1 MIECKHLT
9 KEDCLKNHDCI
20 YTNGV
25 KRQYCRKAKNTRKKK
40 STSNATTIWISP
52 SNATTK
58 SVKTKKK
65 STSNATTMSVKTKKK
80 SRSRKRSATK
90 STSSV
95 KILSKTSKKSLSQN
109 LLKISN
115 TYDDLGIKAGDF
127 FIDPCMMLR
136 KLKKYSNNDIYTF
149 TTKNI
154 KKLEYIIPLFEKHSS
169 NKYKFGDEILVLK
182 KQINSGAYG
191 EIYEATINKKKVIL
205 KIPKVSHFEM
215 KDFFLETFVQNE
227 LFCDMRG
234 SFGQGARIP
243 KLEFFG
249 KMKLGNNVVGIIAM
263 EPLDMD
269 GYGFLDTV
277 KNDKNGN
284 LECINMVLQI
294 SGLLI
299 TLQKKYCFMHKDF
312 HSGNIMCKK
321 NGNSYKWYIIDFGMA
336 SAKINNTWLHGKLD
350 YPYKSSKKMNKTHD
364 LRMLF
369 SSIFYTL
376 LSKMRQ
382 KDGYVI
388 CPIMFLHI
396 LNRYMIQLSK
406 YLKTPQN
413 TLFWN
418 TYGDVFDVSDTNFD
432 PNNVQHTFEKMKMY
446 LLANKPLRIMEE
458 LPKRL
463 KNYSKQVNK
472 SNLIRYLDEMCMY
485 LM

>member
-1 MIECKHLT
+1 MVECKHLSRD
-9 KEDCLKNHDCI
+9 ECLKHPDCKF
-20 YTNGV
+20 TNGE
-25 KRQYCRKAKNTRKKK
+25 KRKFCRKAKNTMKKK
-40 STSNATTIWISP
+40 KNTNKSRSNSRTISI
-52 SNATTK
+52 
-58 SVKTKKK
+58 KTKKNTRTP
-65 STSNATTMSVKTKKK
+65 S
-80 SRSRKRSATK
+80 
-90 STSSV
+90 
-95 KILSKTSKKSLSQN
+95 LSSKKSLSQN
-109 LLKISN
+109 VLKISN
-115 TYDDLGIKAGDF
+115 TYEDIGIKAGDF

-136 KLKKYSNNDIYTF
+136 KLKKYANNDIYTF
-149 TTKNI
+149 TTKNLQV
-154 KKLEYIIPLFEKHSS
+154 LENIIPLFEKHSS
-169 NKYKFGDEILVLK
+169 NHYKFGNDTLVLK

-191 EIYEATINKKKVIL
+191 EIYEATINKKNVIL
-205 KIPKVSHFEM
+205 KIPKIDHFEM

-227 LFCDMRG
+227 LFCDLRG

-249 KMKLGNNVVGIIAM
+249 KMKKGSKMVGIIAM

-269 GYGFLDTV
+269 GHGFLDTV

-294 SGLLI
+294 SGLLK

-336 SAKINNTWLHGKLD
+336 SAKINNTWLHGKLE
-350 YPYKSSKKMNKTHD
+350 YPYKSSRKMNKTHD

-382 KDGYVI
+382 KDSYVI
-388 CPIMFLHI
+388 CPLMFLHI
-396 LNRYMIQLSK
+396 LNRYMIPLSK
-406 YLKTPQN
+406 YLKTPQE
-413 TLFWN
+413 TFFWN
-418 TYGDVFDVSDTNFD
+418 TYGDVFDVLDTNFD
-432 PNNVQHTFEKMKMY
+432 PNNVHHTFEKMKMY

-463 KNYSKQVNK
+463 KNYSKQVKK
-472 SNLIRYLDEMCMY
+472 SNLIRYLDEMCIY